1 MKISSTGVALLH
13 YFEGCEL
20 SAYPDPATNGD
31 PWTIG
36 YGCTG
41 PGIVRGLSITQSEAD
56 ALFAKMLTSE
66 FEPGVS
72 SAFNLPITQGQFDAC
87 VCLAFNIGIG
97 KFKASTLVRM
107 FNAGNV
113 AGAADQFLR
122 WDKAAGQSMKGL
134 RRRRAA
140 ERAVF
145 NGLSSDQAFAV
156 AKATV

>member
-1 MKISSTGVALLH
+1 MLFRS
-13 YFEGCEL
+13 
-20 SAYPDPATNGD
+20 ATNGD

-156 AKATV
+156 AKATA